1 MHKMGVWH
9 FLALFDRPGEGVL
22 RFCTQKPKSMQ
33 KLILGGGGGYFGGL
47 RGFRQKCDFLTL
59 FYLKIYPKKRKIILL
74 LSKSSYF

>member
-22 RFCTQKPKSMQ
+22 TFCTQKLKSMQ

-47 RGFRQKCDFLTL
+47 RGFCQKCDFLYFL
-59 FYLKIYPKKRKIILL
+59 SLKNDKISL
-74 LSKSSYF
+74 KNP